1 MYDQHSRSMDV
12 ASQTLLVKGS
22 TGQVRVN
29 PLADHALKLEGAI
42 VRLEN
47 ELGLTPAA
55 RVRLGIHLT
64 QERKTGVQPPVV
76 SHYAHLR
83 VVNL

>member
-1 MYDQHSRSMDV
+1 MYDQHARSMDV

-64 QERKTGVQPPVV
+64 QERKAGVQPPVV
-76 SHYAHLR
+76 SRYAHLR
-83 VVNL
+83 VAK